1 MAISNLTNPA
11 AAASAYANMSKMADA
26 GPGMEAAK
34 GPSFGDMVRSAAVDA
49 IQTLH
54 EGEKASAQAIT
65 GKANLT
71 DVVQAATQA
80 ELTMDTVIAFRDK
93 MLGAYQDIMRMP
105 I

>member
-1 MAISNLTNPA
+1 MAVNSIANPA
-11 AAASAYANMSKMADA
+11 AAANAYANMAKVAEAPGLDA
-26 GPGMEAAK
+26 PK
-34 GPSFGDMVRSAAVDA
+34 GPSFFDMVGQAATDS

-71 DVVQAATQA
+71 DVVEAATSAQ
-80 ELTMDTVIAFRDK
+80 LTMETVVALRDK